1 MNQKLGRNTIVLLGV
16 GHTNSHVLRMWK
28 MGKRPHNSQLVC
40 VSDFPIATYSGM
52 LPGALAGQYPLEKME
67 IDLVRFSQSAGARL
81 VIGKVTGLDR
91 ARQQL
96 IFADRP
102 PLTYDLLSV
111 GIGSRPTLSGVNIA
125 SDSALLVVKPMQTFM
140 RRLRDRVQTLTA
152 QHTDRPLKICVVGG
166 GIGSIE
172 IAFGLRQR
180 FRADGIK
187 DPEISLVTSA
197 PHAGKGLLDS
207 TVQKIAKQF
216 QRHSIDVKS
225 GNRVAGV
232 ESDHLT
238 LVGGGTIEADIVI
251 WATNAVAH
259 DLFKSFDLEKDDRGF
274 ILTGPTLQSVS
285 DERIFAVGD
294 SGTIADA
301 NLDKAGVYAVRQGPI
316 LTTNL
321 ERFVQS
327 RTLEQYKPQKN
338 YLKIVNVCDGTAISQ
353 HFGRSVHGRAQWWLK
368 NRIDEKFMKMYQD
381 YSLMQMKPE
390 AEPLESEMRCLG
402 CGGKVGGQIL
412 SGVMD
417 ELGIQDNANVVIGL
431 NNPDDAAI
439 VKTKGEQV
447 TVTTDFF
454 AAPLSDPYLVGRI
467 AALNSLSDLFVMGA
481 EATAG
486 LTIVQLP
493 EGHPKSQSRVMY
505 ELMCGA
511 KHEMDLAGASIVGG
525 HTIEGPRVVMGFTVL
540 GNQLVDPSTKSNLRA
555 GDRLI
560 LSKPLGSGVML
571 AALMQAK
578 LRGEYFL
585 PLLDTMLVSNKIALD
600 LIVQH
605 DVSAITDVT
614 GFGFAG
620 HLLEMLSASQ
630 LGANIDLDAIPVI
643 EGATELVDAGIEST
657 LAPENRWREA
667 QVEIASDRSD
677 DARYKLMFDPQTCG
691 GLLLGVR
698 PENETTIL
706 ELLRSSG
713 LVHATPVGTV
723 IASPVPKIRIGFTR

>member
-16 GHTNSHVLRMWK
+16 GHTNAHILRMWK
-28 MGKRPHNSQLVC
+28 MGKRPDNAQLVC

-52 LPGALAGQYPLEKME
+52 LPGALAGQYPLEEME
-67 IDLVRFSQSAGARL
+67 IDLVRLTQSAGARL

-91 ARQQL
+91 DRQQL

-102 PLTYDLLSV
+102 PLAYDLLSI
-111 GIGSRPTLSGVNIA
+111 GIGSRPSMAGV
-125 SDSALLVVKPMQTFM
+125 SVGEDSALLAVKPMQTFM
-140 RRLRDRVQTLTA
+140 SRLHSRIETLGK
-152 QHTDRPLKICVVGG
+152 QITDRALKISVVGG

-172 IAFGLRQR
+172 IVFGLRQR
-180 FRADGIK
+180 FQK
-187 DPEISLVTSA
+187 DNLVAPEINLVTSSS
-197 PHAGKGLLDS
+197 HAGKGLLDS
-207 TVQKIAKQF
+207 TVKKIASQF
-216 QRHSIDVKS
+216 GRHSLQMK
-225 GNRVAGV
+225 GNSRVASV
-232 ESDHLT
+232 NSDHIKLEN
-238 LVGGGTIEADIVI
+238 GGTIYADIVI

-259 DLFKSFDLEKDDRGF
+259 DLFQSFDLEKDERGF
-274 ILTGPTLQSVS
+274 ILTRSTLQSVS
-285 DERIFAVGD
+285 DDKIFAVGD
-294 SGTIADA
+294 SGTIQDA

-316 LTTNL
+316 LHKNL

-327 RTLEQYKPQKN
+327 KPLQQYQPQKN

-353 HFGRSVHGRAQWWLK
+353 HLGRSLHGRSQWWLK
-368 NRIDEKFMKMYQD
+368 NRIDQKFMKMYQD
-381 YSLMQMKPE
+381 YSLMPMKSE
-390 AEPLESEMRCLG
+390 ANPTESEMRCLG
-402 CGGKVGGQIL
+402 CGGKVGGRIL

-417 ELGIQDNANVVIGL
+417 KLGIQDDANVIIGL

-439 VKTKGEQV
+439 VRTASNQV

-481 EATAG
+481 AATAG

-505 ELMCGA
+505 ELMSGA
-511 KHEMDLAGASIVGG
+511 KHEMDLAGAAIVGG

-540 GNQLVDPSTKSNLRA
+540 GNQKVDPSTKSNLQA

-578 LRGEYFL
+578 MRGEYFL
-585 PLLDTMLVSNKIALD
+585 PLMETMLVSNKIALE
-600 LIVQH
+600 LILKH
-605 DVSAITDVT
+605 NVSAVTDVT

-620 HLLEMLSASQ
+620 HLLEMLSASRLAADIQ
-630 LGANIDLDAIPVI
+630 LETIRTIQ
-643 EGATELVDAGIEST
+643 GATELVDAGIEST
-657 LAPENRWREA
+657 LAPENRWRES
-667 QVEIASDRSD
+667 QVEIAGDLSN
-677 DARYKLMFDPQTCG
+677 DARYKLLSDPQTCG

-698 PENETTIL
+698 PESESAIL
-706 ELLRSSG
+706 DVLANAG
-713 LVHATPVGTV
+713 FADAAVVGTV
-723 IASPVPKIRIGFTR
+723 VESETPAIRVL